1 MPNLTV
7 ASSFFG
13 SILSVFGL
21 GAPTPDAIPDVW
33 MMPSAFVDPV
43 AEVRLGEITLM
54 MGSGTQYPQ
63 PDHGV
68 SIDRKESSK
77 CASSAGMLRHLT
89 KVHPRFGFII
99 EVDSSSVVNDAYC
112 VTTLEP
118 EVLPL
123 RQVDIEDYLK
133 KEKDTLTLSAYQQTR
148 QGKDGDDL
156 QMRLTQISRAELSTQ
171 LSAQKSLSALEI
183 LARTPGQ
190 IAKANGTLELTVLA
204 DGKPMPEQWVQ
215 IINSKGN
222 KGWWKQTDA
231 QGRVDFELPS
241 AGIWIFRTAVS
252 QLGTVIHKGNPMVQ
266 VDSTRSSLILQS
278 RSE

>member
-77 CASSAGMLRHLT
+77 CASSAGLLRHHT

-112 VTTLEP
+112 STTLEP
-118 EVLPL
+118 ELLPL
-123 RQVDIEDYLK
+123 RQVDIEDYFR
-133 KEKDTLTLSAYQQTR
+133 KEKDPQTLSAYQQTR
-148 QGKDGDDL
+148 QAKDGDDVL
-156 QMRLTQISRAELSTQ
+156 MRLTQISRAELSTQ
-171 LSAQKSLSALEI
+171 LSAQKSASALEI
-183 LARTPGQ
+183 VAR
-190 IAKANGTLELTVLA
+190 K
-204 DGKPMPEQWVQ
+204 
-215 IINSKGN
+215 NSKY
-222 KGWWKQTDA
+222 
-231 QGRVDFELPS
+231 L
-241 AGIWIFRTAVS
+241 
-252 QLGTVIHKGNPMVQ
+252 
-266 VDSTRSSLILQS
+266 
-278 RSE
+278 